1 MTKYIGLDI
10 HSSTCSFCVVNN
22 EGEIL
27 DEREIVSNGRLLI
40 DYIQSV
46 EDINSWRW
54 RNAS

>member
-40 DYIQSV
+40 DYIQ
-46 EDINSWRW
+46 
-54 RNAS
+54 